1 MKNISNLGSLLA
13 VARPVSVAS
22 SIASSPLEG
31 RLEVSSR
38 SSLTLAIVS
47 LGTVRSHSSGLG
59 SHGGGLE
66 GSGHGIAWQS
76 QICAQVLD
84 ALVGQVPVVVIP
96 VEGLTHEPLG
106 SKTTE
111 DANYLKVGHIKSI
124 RVLCLV
130 VVLLGHQNALLEK
143 VGVDNKSVLLG
154 DKLQG

>member
-84 ALVGQVPVVVIP
+84 ALVGEVPVVVP
-96 VEGLTHEPLG
+96 PGELLLDELLGGEGL
-106 SKTTE
+106 
-111 DANYLKVGHIKSI
+111 
-124 RVLCLV
+124 
-130 VVLLGHQNALLEK
+130 HQLDHL
-143 VGVDNKSVLLG
+143 
-154 DKLQG
+154 